1 MADTDQLQ
9 KEYASA
15 LDLYEQGQYSKA
27 VDVYEKILA
36 SFPDADL
43 VLYNLGLALYELTD
57 FDGAAASFLK
67 AAENNADD
75 PDYWFNAGLSLKR
88 AGQYQEAVAAYEKA
102 GRLQPDDADVVYN
115 LGSCLQAADRIPA
128 AVAAYEKALGRTV
141 DHIPALSNLA
151 YCVHRSGDHVRAT
164 ELYRR
169 LLDLQ
174 PDHVSARYMLD
185 ALAGNNMTSPPPGYV
200 AELFDGY
207 SENFDT
213 DLLENLSYRVPDLLA
228 DLLAGYIG
236 RGEKNMRVVDL
247 GCGTG
252 LSGQAI
258 LPFARFLVGVDL
270 SAKMVA
276 EADKKGCYDQL
287 VVGDVVDFLNN
298 LNEPVD
304 LLLAAD
310 VLTYFGDLEP
320 LFRVASTG
328 EQPGSL
334 FCFSVEHEDQSDW
347 QIRPTGRYGHHP
359 EYISGLAQNH
369 GWEVLNMQ
377 RARLRKELDGWI
389 TGNIYLLMA
398 L

>member
-15 LDLYEQGQYSKA
+15 LDLHEQGQYSKA
-27 VDVYEKILA
+27 VDVYKKILA

-43 VLYNLGLALYELTD
+43 VLYNMGLALYELAD
-57 FDGAAASFLK
+57 FTGAAACFLK
-67 AAENNADD
+67 AAEKNPDD

-115 LGSCLQAADRIPA
+115 LGSCLQAAGRLPA
-128 AVAAYEKALGRTV
+128 AVAAYEKALDRTV
-141 DHIPALSNLA
+141 DHIPALSNLS
-151 YCVHRSGDHVRAT
+151 YCIHRSGDHVRAA

-185 ALAGNNMTSPPPGYV
+185 ALEGKNTTSPPPGYV

-228 DLLAGYIG
+228 DLLAEYIG

-252 LSGQAI
+252 LSGAAI
-258 LPFARFLVGVDL
+258 FPFARFLVGVDL

-298 LNEPVD
+298 LNGLVD

-310 VLTYFGDLEP
+310 VLTYLGDLRP
-320 LFRVASTG
+320 LFGAVRTSVR
-328 EQPGSL
+328 PGGL
-334 FCFSVEHEDQSDW
+334 FCFSTEYGEEGKW
-347 QIRPTGRYGHHP
+347 QLRSTGRYAHHP

-389 TGNIYLLMA
+389 TGTICLLIA